1 MNFQTKYT
9 TGKNK
14 NIEEALKMISVHEWI
29 WIGFVPFC
37 FLAIGI
43 NSLLA
48 PIDDS
53 YVQIAILLFAASL
66 VLFGL
71 SFSKI
76 LKTNLGLMKRL
87 DEMGPP
93 GTEIV
98 FTINKKEI
106 IVEKVSGEKREESHY
121 EMDSFPYYFEN
132 MQWIVLFNEKVQ
144 CMVYIGSLSLKEKLE
159 MDRFLNAHHMQ
170 RKQKIG

>member
-14 NIEEALKMISVHEWI
+14 NTKEALKMISVHEWI

-98 FTINKKEI
+98 FTINEKEI
-106 IVEKVSGEKREESHY
+106 IVEKVSGEKERKATTK
-121 EMDSFPYYFEN
+121 
-132 MQWIVLFNEKVQ
+132 WI
-144 CMVYIGSLSLKEKLE
+144 LSLIISKICNGLFCSMKKFNVWFIS
-159 MDRFLNAHHMQ
+159 DRC
-170 RKQKIG
+170 R